1 MQEPGGQAGTGRF
14 NISIHR
20 RGRGYPTSGRADGA
34 RLRFSLPFQRGKQGV
49 VCSRA
54 RRRGGLRVHKV
65 FYDNTNS
72 LFPYGED
79 GRGVFMILF

>member
-34 RLRFSLPFQRGKQGV
+34 RLRFSLPLPGGNRGLYLQGQASSV
-49 VCSRA
+49 VSEST
-54 RRRGGLRVHKV
+54 GLLSV
-65 FYDNTNS
+65 F
-72 LFPYGED
+72 
-79 GRGVFMILF
+79 